1 MFSRFA
7 TLVSTYTKDFTLIMA
22 PNFKSMAEKIGHI
35 FDPIDSFENLTN
47 SPTEKEVVCRF
58 IAIFDSER
66 KSFHNASSTEY
77 STFPLL
83 AKELI
88 GFWNKNDIFKTAT
101 QNSVEDKLRKTLIPK
116 MKLILKNVHQV
127 KTEIRI
133 NKIHEDF
140 SHTFELNVSPG
151 RPSPAK
157 RIRKESLQND
167 VDLENFGKI
176 VINFKNYYL

>member
-1 MFSRFA
+1 
-7 TLVSTYTKDFTLIMA
+7 MA
-22 PNFKSMAEKIGHI
+22 SNYKSLAQKVGHI
-35 FDPIDSFENLTN
+35 FDPIDSFQHLTS
-47 SPTEKEVVCRF
+47 SPTEKEVICRY

-77 STFPLL
+77 STFPIL

-101 QNSVEDKLRKTLIPK
+101 LQSVEDKLRKTLIPK
-116 MKLILKNVHQV
+116 MKLIMKNVHQV
-127 KTEIRI
+127 KTEIHI

-157 RIRKESLQND
+157 KIRKESPQTV
-167 VDLENFGKI
+167 VDLENFGK
-176 VINFKNYYL
+176 KAY

>member
-1 MFSRFA
+1 
-7 TLVSTYTKDFTLIMA
+7 MA
-22 PNFKSMAEKIGHI
+22 SPYKSLAQKIGHI
-35 FDPIDSFENLTN
+35 FDPINSFEHLTN
-47 SPTEKEVVCRF
+47 PPTEKEVVCRF

-77 STFPLL
+77 STFPIL

-88 GFWNKNDIFKTAT
+88 EFWSKNDIFKTAT
-101 QNSVEDKLRKTLIPK
+101 QQSVEDKLRKTLIPK

-151 RPSPAK
+151 RPAK
-157 RIRKESLQND
+157 RIRKESSQND
-167 VDLENFGKI
+167 VDVENFGKI
-176 VINFKNYYL
+176 LINV

>member
-1 MFSRFA
+1 
-7 TLVSTYTKDFTLIMA
+7 MA
-22 PNFKSMAEKIGHI
+22 AKNFKSLAQKLGHI
-35 FDPIDSFENLTN
+35 FDPIHSFENLTDP
-47 SPTEKEVVCRF
+47 PTEKEVVCRF

-66 KSFHNASSTEY
+66 KSFHNAASTEY
-77 STFPLL
+77 STFPIL

-88 GFWNKNDIFKTAT
+88 EFWNKNDVLKTAT
-101 QNSVEDKLRKTLIPK
+101 QQSVEDKLRKTLIPK

-127 KTEIRI
+127 KTEIHI

-157 RIRKESLQND
+157 RIRKESPQND
-167 VDLENFGKI
+167 VDVENFGKI
-176 VINFKNYYL
+176 FINLKN